1 MKTVIL
7 VGLIVFIYM
16 NIFYLIGIIKK
27 NNSIVDIGWGLGFI
41 MISIS
46 SLLIYGI
53 NNSFNIPFRILLP
66 NILLF
71 LWGSRLAYYIFKRNY
86 KKEEDYRYQQMREN
100 WGKKVNL
107 IAYFNI
113 FMTQGLIMYII
124 ALPVIVNNISSLSG
138 FYLTDI
144 IGLVIWIIGYFFEV
158 VGDYQLKTFIKDINN
173 KGKIMQSGLWK
184 YTRHPNYFGEA
195 TMWFGIFF
203 LTINSKLGLAG
214 IISPL
219 LITSL
224 LLFVSGVPLLEKK
237 YADNIEFQEY
247 AKRTS
252 KFIPW
257 FSKKGR

>member
-1 MKTVIL
+1 MEIVFIMAI
-7 VGLIVFIYM
+7 VVFIYM
-16 NIFYLIGIIKK
+16 NVFYLIGLSKK
-27 NNSIVDIGWGLGFI
+27 NNGLVDIGWGLGFV
-41 MISIS
+41 MISIT
-46 SLLIYGI
+46 SLFVYGLKA
-53 NNSFNIPFRILLP
+53 SFDIPFRIILP
-66 NILLF
+66 NILVLF
-71 LWGSRLAYYIFKRNY
+71 WGLRLAYHIFKRNHNQ
-86 KKEEDYRYQQMREN
+86 EEDYRYKQMRSD
-100 WGKKVNL
+100 WGKKVNI
-107 IAYFNI
+107 IAYFKI
-113 FMTQGLIMYII
+113 FMLQGLIMYII
-124 ALPVIVNNISSLSG
+124 ALPLIVNNISVLGS

-144 IGLVIWIIGYFFEV
+144 IGLCLWLIGYFFEV
-158 VGDYQLKTFIKDINN
+158 VGDAQLKRFIKDKNN

-203 LTINSKLGLAG
+203 LTVNSKLGVFG

-224 LLFVSGVPLLEKK
+224 LLFISGVPLLEKK
-237 YADNIEFQEY
+237 YSDNVEFQEY